1 MKRNSTALNA
11 NSFVN
16 QFRNNFINSADNR
29 QTYDK
34 YIDYLYNAEHG
45 SSNLEFIV
53 FYIENATKR
62 LNLSNTLDCNFLNV
76 IDVHILYAHPSICVL
91 LKLSY
96 HNM

>member
-29 QTYDK
+29 QSYDK
-34 YIDYLYNAEHG
+34 YIDCLYNAEHC

-53 FYIENATKR
+53 FDIENATKR

-76 IDVHILYAHPSICVL
+76 RRTYFICASIYLCTL
-91 LKLSY
+91 EIIIS
-96 HNM
+96 